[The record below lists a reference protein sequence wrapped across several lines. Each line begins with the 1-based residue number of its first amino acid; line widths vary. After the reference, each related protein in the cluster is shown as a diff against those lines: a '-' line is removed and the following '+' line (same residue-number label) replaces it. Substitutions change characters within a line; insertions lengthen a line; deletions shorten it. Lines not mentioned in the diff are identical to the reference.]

1 MSENLEKSQRRV
13 NFCETFSSSFFFFYL
28 IIELLHCQRV
38 KLLHDTRKNVKRSSA
53 RG

>member
-13 NFCETFSSSFFFFYL
+13 NFCETFSSSFFFYL

>member
-13 NFCETFSSSFFFFYL
+13 NFCETFSSSFFFYL

-38 KLLHDTRKNVKRSSA
+38 KLFARHAEKRET
-53 RG
+53 